1 MKYMIKDNQAGFVLK
16 DGVFQKMI
24 TSGTYHFS
32 KMLGYSVEIEE
43 MSGEVDYMEVPY
55 QVLAGDSAFLGATL
69 HAEIPDGSVGFI
81 YINGK
86 LTSFANRKEYTFW
99 NVFDKY
105 EIKIVSMAETEIGE
119 DVSKQML
126 SLVPMN
132 LYTEMSVGEGETGLV
147 YYDNVLQKSASKGV
161 YRFWNYARSVTY
173 RVFDLRQQELDIVGQ
188 EILTRDKIGIRM
200 NVSCMYKIR
209 DAVEFAAT
217 VSELKRPLYSAVQLV
232 IREIVGNYKLD
243 ELLESKEQISKEI
256 YKALKARETMF
267 CVNFLTT
274 GIKDIILPGEIRQ
287 IMNSVL
293 VAEKTAQANVISRR
307 EEVASTRSLL
317 NTAKLMDENK
327 TLYKLKELEYL
338 ERICDKVGNV
348 SLNGGKGV
356 LEQLAELAG
365 MSANKFA

>member
-1 MKYMIKDNQAGFVLK
+1 MKYMLKDNQAGFVLK

-32 KMLGYSVEIEE
+32 KMMGYSVEIEE

-55 QVLAGDSAFLGATL
+55 QVLSGDTAFLNATL
-69 HAEIPDGSVGFI
+69 HGEIPDDSVGFI

-105 EIKIVSMAETEIGE
+105 EIKIVSMEETEIGG
-119 DVSKQML
+119 DVTKQML
-126 SLVPMN
+126 SLIPKK

-147 YYDNVLQKSASKGV
+147 YYNNVLQKSVGRGV
-161 YRFWNYARSVTY
+161 YRFWNYSRSVTY
-173 RVFDLRQQELDIVGQ
+173 RVFDMRQQELDIVGQ

-200 NVSCMYKIR
+200 NVSCMYKLR

-217 VSELKRPLYSAVQLV
+217 ISELKRPLYSAVQLV
-232 IREIVGNYKLD
+232 VREIVGKYKLD
-243 ELLESKEQISKEI
+243 EILEAKEQISKEI
-256 YKALKARETMF
+256 YTALKARETMF
-267 CVNFLTT
+267 CVNFLTS

-293 VAEKTAQANVISRR
+293 VAEKSAQANVISRR

-338 ERICDKVGNV
+338 ERICEKVGEISV
-348 SLNGGKGV
+348 NGNRGIV
-356 LEQLAELAG
+356 EQLGRMIGTTA
-365 MSANKFA
+365 

>member
-1 MKYMIKDNQAGFVLK
+1 M
-16 DGVFQKMI
+16 
-24 TSGTYHFS
+24 
-32 KMLGYSVEIEE
+32 
-43 MSGEVDYMEVPY
+43 
-55 QVLAGDSAFLGATL
+55 
-69 HAEIPDGSVGFI
+69 
-81 YINGK
+81 
-86 LTSFANRKEYTFW
+86 
-99 NVFDKY
+99 
-105 EIKIVSMAETEIGE
+105 
-119 DVSKQML
+119 
-126 SLVPMN
+126 
-132 LYTEMSVGEGETGLV
+132 
-147 YYDNVLQKSASKGV
+147 
-161 YRFWNYARSVTY
+161 
-173 RVFDLRQQELDIVGQ
+173 GQ

-256 YKALKARETMF
+256 YTALKAREMMF

-317 NTAKLMDENK
+317 NTAKLMDENQ
-327 TLYKLKELEYL
+327 TLMRLKELEYI
-338 ERICDKVGNV
+338 ERICANVG
-348 SLNGGKGV
+348 SIHLNGSGD
-356 LEQLAELAG
+356 LLAQLTEILRG
-365 MSANKFA
+365 